1 MLSARTRSRAPAAAA
16 LLDPRARA
24 LAPAGF
30 LARRARELADPLAR
44 AAHRAAERRAG
55 RVAPRTLPPRRLR
68 ARTGA
73 PGIREFVEGGRRA
86 ADELDAALL
95 TAGLPG
101 LAAHRRV
108 LDFGCGSARVLPHV
122 CARLPEQPARV
133 PGPPALP
140 GGEARCTGCDVDP
153 AAIAWAAANHPG
165 LSFAHT
171 GDAPPLP
178 FPDRS
183 FDLVYSISV
192 FSHLDRSTQDG
203 WLAELRRVLAPGG
216 VALLSVHGRHAYEQ
230 FRSGAVRTGWCDP
243 DAFRRP
249 ALAPGELV
257 FVPYTRT
264 LWNEGELPGV
274 GADYG
279 LTFHGEDYLRR
290 HWGETLQVIAIV
302 PRALAG
308 WQDAVVCRRPELDH

>member
-1 MLSARTRSRAPAAAA
+1 MLSARTRSRAPAPPAVP
-16 LLDPRARA
+16 DRRARA

-55 RVAPRTLPPRRLR
+55 RVAPQTLPPRRLR

-73 PGIREFVEGGRRA
+73 PGIREFIDGGRRA

-95 TAGLPG
+95 TAGLPD

-122 CARLPEQPARV
+122 CARLRV
-133 PGPPALP
+133 APALSGAEP
-140 GGEARCTGCDVDP
+140 RCTGCDVDA

-171 GDAPPLP
+171 GHAPPLP
-178 FPDRS
+178 FPESS

-192 FSHLDRSTQDG
+192 FSHLDRAPQDG
-203 WLAELRRVLAPGG
+203 WLADLRRVLAPGG
-216 VALLSVHGRHAYEQ
+216 IALLSVHGRHAYEQ
-230 FRSGAVRTGWCDP
+230 FRSGAVRTGWCEP

-249 ALAPGELV
+249 ALAPDELV

-308 WQDAVVCRRPELDH
+308 WQDAVVCRRPEPDH